1 LTVARRRVAVLVA
14 AVLVAAVACTTQVDG
29 RGARA
34 GLVNPSPSA
43 SRPDFP
49 SPSSS
54 APSTPSGSASPSP
67 SRTAVVTGCPHA
79 VDPRA
84 GLRYT
89 CISAGLQPDGSP
101 VWTLELS
108 KQVDRDWYLSE
119 GSGVLPAGQTAS
131 LRTFS
136 ERISAG
142 LVSTD
147 YGTDPTSTVDSG
159 GSLTIDGHAAWVV
172 QTTITLNPT
181 FVASTK
187 LKVKRERLWVAVINA
202 ETGRDAVWFVTIPD
216 LLANL
221 WPTVPAVINSIQV
234 D

>member
-1 LTVARRRVAVLVA
+1 MARRRVAVLVA

-34 GLVNPSPSA
+34 GLVNPSASS

-54 APSTPSGSASPSP
+54 APSAPSGSASPSP
-67 SRTAVVTGCPHA
+67 SRTAVVTGCPRA

-89 CISAGLQPDGSP
+89 CISPDLRPDSRSI
-101 VWTLELS
+101 WTLELS
-108 KQVDRDWYLSE
+108 KQVDVDWKMSE
-119 GSGVLPAGQTAS
+119 GSGALPAAQAGT
-131 LRTFS
+131 LRVFS

-147 YGTDPTSTVDSG
+147 YGTNPTSTVDSG
-159 GSLTIDGHAAWVV
+159 GSTTIDGHAAWVV

-181 FVASTK
+181 YVASTK

-216 LLANL
+216 LFASL